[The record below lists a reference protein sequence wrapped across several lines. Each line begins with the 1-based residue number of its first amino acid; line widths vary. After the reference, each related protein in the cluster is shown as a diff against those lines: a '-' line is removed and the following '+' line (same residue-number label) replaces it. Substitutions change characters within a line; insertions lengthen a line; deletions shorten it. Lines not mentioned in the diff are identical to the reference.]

1 MIHIAIAGGDGP
13 SGSAEGRIPNPFFS
27 DDPYC
32 HSRRGRA
39 QRIRGRPHSEPFF
52 KKKRAYSGARLASRE
67 RPSLIG
73 VSGPNYGATRGL
85 DLTYMSKNKPWLL
98 VFMAL
103 GANFKISI
111 FDPPGVRPAYQCV
124 LSTDIRRRSTRSA
137 QV

>member
-1 MIHIAIAGGDGP
+1 MAVQKYTIIC
-13 SGSAEGRIPNPFFS
+13 S
-27 DDPYC
+27 DEPYC

-103 GANFKISI
+103 GENLKISI
-111 FDPPGVRPAYQCV
+111 FDPPLLEGPLNSDEELYLVAETTSH
-124 LSTDIRRRSTRSA
+124 LH
-137 QV
+137 

>member
-1 MIHIAIAGGDGP
+1 MAVQKYTIIC
-13 SGSAEGRIPNPFFS
+13 S
-27 DDPYC
+27 DEPYC

-111 FDPPGVRPAYQCV
+111 FDPPSVSVGGTYNFGLKFSTF
-124 LSTDIRRRSTRSA
+124 LSRIACCSRESTSA
-137 QV
+137 